1 MNIISKEAEMSS
13 MVELWKQGEKTKKD
27 FAMEHGIS
35 YDSFRYWTHKLCPEE
50 SIRRTSFKDQDF
62 SFIELTQENFK
73 SEGSRIPQ
81 IELTLP
87 NGIQLKI
94 Y

>member
-1 MNIISKEAEMSS
+1 MNIISKESEMIS
-13 MVELWKQGEKTKKD
+13 MVELWKQSNQTKKD
-27 FAMEHGIS
+27 FALEHGIS
-35 YDSFRYWTHKLCPEE
+35 YDSFRYWTHKLCPEV
-50 SIRRTSFKDQDF
+50 SIRRTSYKDQDF
-62 SFIELTQENFK
+62 SFIEIKQDDFKQE
-73 SEGSRIPQ
+73 SCRTAQ

>member
-1 MNIISKEAEMSS
+1 MNIITKESEMIS
-13 MVELWKQGEKTKKD
+13 MVELWKQSNQTKKD
-27 FAMEHGIS
+27 FAMKQGIS

-50 SIRRTSFKDQDF
+50 SIRRTRYKDQEF
-62 SFIELTQENFK
+62 SFIELTQENLK
-73 SEGSRIPQ
+73 SESSRTPQ